1 MCVLYFVFA
10 IFSDEPNSTRL
21 QFLQN
26 REKEIH
32 DELLSTV
39 IRVIEPQLKH
49 FNELIRNPPK
59 VCNKYFLFYHDMS
72 DVSSH
77 SLVRLDVVSTI
88 DAELFPK

>member
-1 MCVLYFVFA
+1 MSTTKNQLYIVTNIDVCTCFVFA

-59 VCNKYFLFYHDMS
+59 VCNTFFYFIM
-72 DVSSH
+72 
-77 SLVRLDVVSTI
+77 I
-88 DAELFPK
+88 